1 MDSVDYSIIIP
12 HKNIPELLQRCINS
26 IPQRDDLEII
36 VVDNNSSPELV
47 DFDHFPGMDRSEV
60 VMVRDNV
67 SKGAGGARNTGVAIA
82 RGKWILFID
91 ADDMFNDCINQILDD
106 YKYVTDFDVVY
117 FDISYLISVNPNI
130 EKNGI
135 SRIHQ
140 IIELHEKQ
148 PEIAENLFRYSYF
161 YPWGKL
167 IDRQLFSK
175 EGVFF
180 EDSIIMNDVA
190 FSYRLGYY
198 AKKISIDDRKIQSVI
213 MRQGSVSCNQSVD
226 SYLERIR
233 IKTEADCFYKEHFIP
248 VTYLGYN
255 NYLFFFK
262 MILKFPLSFHK
273 GIDVIHRSGKNYAQI
288 IAELLYAGAWLLWR
302 KIVKMIGFKYM
313 LPKKYYE
320 DKAIN

>member
-1 MDSVDYSIIIP
+1 MDSVDFSIIIP

-36 VVDNNSSPELV
+36 VVDNNSSPEFV
-47 DFDHFPGMDRSEV
+47 DFDHFPGMDRSDV
-60 VMVRDNV
+60 VMARDNE
-67 SKGAGGARNTGVAIA
+67 SKSAGGARNTGVAIA

-167 IDRQLFSK
+167 INRQIFSK
-175 EGVFF
+175 EAVFF
-180 EDSIIMNDVA
+180 EDSVIMNDVA

-198 AKKISIDDRKIQSVI
+198 ARKISIDDRKIQSVI
-213 MRQGSVSCNQSVD
+213 MRQGSISCNQSVD

-233 IKTEADCFYKEHFIP
+233 IKTEAECFYKDHSIP
-248 VTYLGYN
+248 LSYLGYN

-262 MILKFPLSFHK
+262 MILKYPSSFLK
-273 GIDVIHRSGKNYAQI
+273 GIDVIHSAGKGYVQI
-288 IAELLYAGAWLLWR
+288 IAELPYAGAWLFLK
-302 KIVKMIGFKYM
+302 KI
-313 LPKKYYE
+313 
-320 DKAIN
+320 AR